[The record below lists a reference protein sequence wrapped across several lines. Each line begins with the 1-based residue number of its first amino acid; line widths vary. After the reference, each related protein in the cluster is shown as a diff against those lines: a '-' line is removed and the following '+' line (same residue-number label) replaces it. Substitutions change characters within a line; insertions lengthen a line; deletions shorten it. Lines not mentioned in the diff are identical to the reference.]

1 MRWSS
6 SNSLSMR
13 LSSVCFALGN
23 GTHFC
28 EMTLA
33 TAGIRRTN
41 DGFSGS
47 TRATPSWPKSLL
59 VTSDDSQL
67 PKKLG
72 PPIGSP
78 GTPGANSTKREFVN
92 SLLQPKRSSPRLL
105 PGCTWKVA
113 AALPT
118 LRRVTTIEPNVPLGV
133 AGEPTDTGPFGSSTI
148 VAVTSFEVLRTN
160 PRVGGNSGKKP
171 PPANAPLSRIRGS
184 ITAVNATSAVR
195 WRIRRS
201 PFITGVSMTFG
212 PVGSKVGRASVVV
225 SGSTI
230 RERDLLCHGEELRLA
245 GGVAE
250 LTSFGDGEAL
260 HGSRHGE
267 HHEHHPRGARREIA
281 EGQRQPWRER
291 RVVADHAGALE
302 RLEAEALD
310 GDALCGGRAGIGELD
325 LVQGQPA
332 DPESFANDGAGDRRL
347 AASTTGHGHGG
358 GRGPD
363 VPGDVLEAERDPRGA
378 RGEQRG
384 VVGIRAVDLRS
395 ETCRLGIEVVRRRST
410 REERGEGWRG
420 RAARAARFG
429 GGHGDARRE
438 RDDGRRLV
446 DADGERLLRLLVTGV
461 VLGVEEGG
469 GDAFGGDRD
478 APAGTRDRL
487 AARLS
492 AEQVH
497 RDVLHSGAAG
507 VVGGAERERHVA
519 VVPAGGVG
527 CDGRRDRR
535 RPSRGVSGRV
545 HELQAVR
552 DDVELLTPAGVAGA
566 DAEQRCVAE
575 LDVAIVDDITRR
587 VREEREPRVD
597 RVAPSAREVEVRGD
611 VVEDELQREV
621 GSENLDRH
629 DLDRRHD
636 GAVAVVA
643 GPPRHERVLGVGR
656 GVAEGADTLEDE
668 GEVAPEVGGREGG
681 DG

>member
-72 PPIGSP
+72 PPVGSP

-113 AALPT
+113 GALPT

-171 PPANAPLSRIRGS
+171 PPANAPLSRSRDS
-184 ITAVNATSAVR
+184 STAVNATSAVR

-230 RERDLLCHGEELRLA
+230 RERVLLCHGEELRLA

-378 RGEQRG
+378 RGG
-384 VVGIRAVDLRS
+384 P
-395 ETCRLGIEVVRRRST
+395 
-410 REERGEGWRG
+410 
-420 RAARAARFG
+420 G
-429 GGHGDARRE
+429 G
-438 RDDGRRLV
+438 
-446 DADGERLLRLLVTGV
+446 
-461 VLGVEEGG
+461 
-469 GDAFGGDRD
+469 

-519 VVPAGGVG
+519 VVPASGVG

-535 RPSRGVSGRV
+535 RRRRAVGGLD

-566 DAEQRCVAE
+566 DAEQRSVGE
-575 LDVAIVDDITRR
+575 LDVAVVDDVTRR
-587 VREEREPRVD
+587 VREEREPRID
-597 RVAPSAREVEVRGD
+597 RVAPA
-611 VVEDELQREV
+611 
-621 GSENLDRH
+621 
-629 DLDRRHD
+629 
-636 GAVAVVA
+636 A
-643 GPPRHERVLGVGR
+643 
-656 GVAEGADTLEDE
+656 
-668 GEVAPEVGGREGG
+668 
-681 DG
+681 